1 MPPPRLNPGPSGF
14 RTLAAAEICD
24 LHDMW
29 RMGVLRGVRVTSD
42 WTSYVE
48 NHRGPAGLPPVRG
61 YVDQQ
66 GIHVYWPS
74 GRIPGPGV
82 EGSTTPATEADV
94 PRWVRENFVRVEPG
108 SRVDPVSLGE
118 SGSSA
123 LRPLDHR
130 AAELVHRY
138 PEVFPGHR
146 IAPDSGQYAEA
157 WRDHTTRLE
166 EMERV
171 APGTLGNEPVP
182 PHGFMDHEGRY
193 HLPPHTAP
201 DPAAVDVLARTDIA
215 VNPLGPTQPGGVDP
229 LGPTQPG
236 AQGSA
241 AAAPYLSP
249 IAEPGPTGYRALTM
263 EEALDVR
270 AAFGQAGVRHGVASA
285 TAGFDEYRAN
295 HAISHPGQPLPMN
308 GYVDRNGVHF
318 HLLPDARVANPD
330 AMPPPLRD
338 APAYQAWLQAHT
350 TEMPAHQLVELGRR
364 HPDAIVAGVSVA
376 SDAAGYQRHYLEDM
390 LSGRI
395 SRGEADHLRALKGHN
410 PDAYDARLSQLATEH
425 HVAPE
430 PPPQGYWSERALH
443 LPPASDAPPS
453 AAADHPPQSGSTL
466 TGVAPPLVGN
476 HPPQSGTTLTGV
488 APPAPPDHPGTSGGG
503 RDGFRPLTLDEAR
516 TAGTALDRGS
526 PVTVHAVEVTS
537 AVGDFATYRAAFE
550 HAHPGH
556 AVPMMGY
563 RDANG
568 VHIFWTPGRV
578 PDSDAPAPP
587 LRDGSPA
594 SEAAYSEWL
603 NRHTSEIPE
612 NHLAHAVAR
621 DPHLLPGAERLS
633 DAGEYAFAYRRA
645 EVLSFLH
652 DDNPTML
659 RRLEK
664 LERSHPERFHAEI
677 NARADRLNIG
687 DPPASG
693 FFGQNGRFTFLD
705 PAATVAPGADA
716 LPTQLGQATEGSA
729 LAHSVQAGEE
739 IAAGERTTLV
749 GLGPTASDRTTLLG
763 LGPAAEHTSEAL
775 LARGAGGALSGA
787 AGFVGH
793 EVGSAVLWAAGEWAV
808 EKLSQ
813 WANEET
819 HRRTDPKIRE
829 AAHHADEELA
839 ARHAEIAQVQQ
850 LPNQPV
856 WGTYVIDVVPVTTPA
871 EAYGGRSAVGRPPVP
886 TDEYRVETSSPR
898 FVVDRPET
906 GWTQLG
912 NGGAHVVVAVPQN
925 QAAIDIEYA
934 QREIEE
940 SIPRHE
946 RGTAERIVDAVPV
959 LGESR
964 ALSNLLWPDRVDVDA
979 RADAQVRASIR
990 DIVVREIP
998 GRTAEVTRLAQ
1009 TSSDGAVWAT
1019 VTIVLKTHWVE
1030 TTAGPPRAVGGV
1042 PVAGGVIPEVGE
1054 IGLTTRRP
1062 TAGVEEMS
1070 ADETRIHIRIP
1081 ANDAA
1086 RLVEQHEREEHADGA
1101 WIPAPDGPAEPPTL
1115 DSSGTAGA
1123 AKEQFVPDKD
1133 HDHAGGKAAEG
1144 ITHSAHYVDA
1154 TTGNPYAPL
1163 QHADRSTGQM
1173 PLQETR
1179 DQVNAQ
1185 HGHPF
1190 TDKHLVN
1197 HDEYGRSFTDSQPAT
1212 SPEEA
1217 VSHSESSGPAST
1229 AQKHADPHG
1238 DASRVGHEFGDK
1250 SENHG
1255 AEGHEF
1261 SDKSQDN
1268 GDPGEPDANDSKLT
1282 TGDNHKDEQY
1292 QALESGAPG

>member
-664 LERSHPERFHAEI
+664 LERSDPERFHAEI
-677 NARADRLNIG
+677 NARADRLHIG

-705 PAATVAPGADA
+705 PAATVAPVPDGLPAQPPSGAD
-716 LPTQLGQATEGSA
+716 GSA
-729 LAHSVQAGEE
+729 RGTSAAPPSTSQHPAAASTAGAAPTAEPAVSSRRGDTLPGIGPETPHASADASVGPHSGGSPDTHAPAPAPASGARALGAGIAAWRAISIADAVRSDPEHTAKIIGGEVAQEALDRVLSRVGVGNFSLVYSLANMIGQDSDHDRETLQHATREALREHAPE
-739 IAAGERTTLV
+739 IAHR
-749 GLGPTASDRTTLLG
+749 
-763 LGPAAEHTSEAL
+763 AALQANLDVT
-775 LARGAGGALSGA
+775 
-787 AGFVGH
+787 GH
-793 EVGSAVLWAAGEWAV
+793 PLPLWAE
-808 EKLSQ
+808 
-813 WANEET
+813 
-819 HRRTDPKIRE
+819 
-829 AAHHADEELA
+829 
-839 ARHAEIAQVQQ
+839 
-850 LPNQPV
+850 
-856 WGTYVIDVVPVTTPA
+856 
-871 EAYGGRSAVGRPPVP
+871 
-886 TDEYRVETSSPR
+886 
-898 FVVDRPET
+898 
-906 GWTQLG
+906 
-912 NGGAHVVVAVPQN
+912 VVVRLDEIQGADSRLHGYTYAGSIVRYTSAMPIPTHGVQLEDNGDLIQMNRPYLRLAVP
-925 QAAIDIEYA
+925 
-934 QREIEE
+934 
-940 SIPRHE
+940 
-946 RGTAERIVDAVPV
+946 
-959 LGESR
+959 L
-964 ALSNLLWPDRVDVDA
+964 
-979 RADAQVRASIR
+979 
-990 DIVVREIP
+990 
-998 GRTAEVTRLAQ
+998 
-1009 TSSDGAVWAT
+1009 
-1019 VTIVLKTHWVE
+1019 
-1030 TTAGPPRAVGGV
+1030 
-1042 PVAGGVIPEVGE
+1042 
-1054 IGLTTRRP
+1054 
-1062 TAGVEEMS
+1062 
-1070 ADETRIHIRIP
+1070 
-1081 ANDAA
+1081 NDAA
-1086 RLVEQHEREEHADGA
+1086 RHELEEAEYQPDASDSVGDSAPPTTSSDAGVPHPAGQPPEPSRSDEP
-1101 WIPAPDGPAEPPTL
+1101 WIPAPDGAAAPPTA

-1123 AKEQFVPDKD
+1123 AKEQFIPDKD
-1133 HDHAGGKAAEG
+1133 HDHAGGQAAEG
-1144 ITHSAHYVDA
+1144 TAHGAHYVDA
-1154 TTGNPYAPL
+1154 ITGNPYAPL
-1163 QHADRSTGQM
+1163 QQRDQLSDQKQ

-1179 DQVNAQ
+1179 DQANAD

-1190 TDKHLVN
+1190 SDKHLVN

-1212 SPEEA
+1212 SPAEA
-1217 VSHSESSGPAST
+1217 VSHSESSDPAST

-1238 DASRVGHEFGDK
+1238 DASRVGHEFSDKSQDHGDKGHEFSDK
-1250 SENHG
+1250 SEYQG
-1255 AEGHEF
+1255 DKGDEF

-1268 GDPGEPDANDSKLT
+1268 GDPEEPDASDGKLT
-1282 TGDNHKDEQY
+1282 TGDNHKDDQY